1 MDYFCLES
9 RASALVADLE
19 EYSNK
24 CIVEKDKSE
33 EQGSTDQ
40 NRLVPDGAG

>member
-24 CIVEKDKSE
+24 K
-33 EQGSTDQ
+33 GFHTDSDQ
-40 NRLVPDGAG
+40 MVLSLTSQPIK